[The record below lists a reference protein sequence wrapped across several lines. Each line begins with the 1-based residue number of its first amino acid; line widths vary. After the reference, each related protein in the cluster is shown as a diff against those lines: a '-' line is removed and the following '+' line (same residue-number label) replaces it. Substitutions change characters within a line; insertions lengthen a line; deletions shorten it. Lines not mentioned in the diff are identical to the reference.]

1 MSGNVSLMGVA
12 GPTSDP
18 LIQVK
23 EVFWRPSTSTTI
35 AKIGQAVCYNSDL
48 AADYKERATTPVDSQ
63 AASNNTGTPYAE
75 GSQTYNAR
83 IFVVE
88 EPAAGNLNAFAGVVL
103 ELGPNGGADGDKL
116 KIAVPNGVSMIPV
129 LTDQNCV
136 QGATVLAVKAGSAA
150 FTAPSAGASRVV
162 AVAEETVDRSAANGL
177 VWARVRPVV
186 PHGVVVEDH
195 TANDTLL
202 AAESGSIHTN
212 AGASGAITLTL
223 PSGAPA
229 GTIFTFV
236 VAAVQN
242 LAIKAGNNDKII
254 LGNDSD
260 ALADGE
266 ALTLTPGDAND
277 VGMCITLVALSS
289 GDWLPISVFALKAA
303 TLVIP

>member
-1 MSGNVSLMGVA
+1 METVDVHYYCKDRSGGV
-12 GPTSDP
+12 
-18 LIQVK
+18 LIAIWPPITKSVRL
-23 EVFWRPSTSTTI
+23 RPSI
-35 AKIGQAVCYNSDL
+35 RRRQ
-48 AADYKERATTPVDSQ
+48 
-63 AASNNTGTPYAE
+63 NNTGTPYAE

-88 EPAAGNLNAFAGVVL
+88 EPAAGNLNAFGRGP

-116 KIAVPNGVSMIPV
+116 KIAVPNGVSMVPV

-162 AVAEETVDRSAANGL
+162 AVAEETVNRSVTNGL

-195 TANDTLL
+195 TANDTLS

-236 VAAVQN
+236 VAAAEN

-266 ALTLTPGDAND
+266 TLTLTPADAND
-277 VGMCITLVALSS
+277 VGMSITLVALSS

-303 TLVIP
+303 ALAIS